1 MCRSRNL
8 IIFIFAGIVAVSC
21 GGGDAPKST
30 ETTPADKVP
39 MPITAKTVDAS
50 MTGGI
55 SGGVR
60 YTGKPGRKV
69 RIRMNADP
77 NCSAKHSSPVYAQD
91 LQISEDGGLK
101 DVFLWVKVGLED
113 YNFQPPSEVVTL
125 DQSGCVY
132 VPHVL
137 GIQSGQELN
146 VLNSD
151 DTTHNINPSP
161 SNNRDWN
168 ISQAPASQ
176 PIVKKFA
183 RTEVMIPVKCNVH
196 PWMKSYIGV
205 VPHPYFVVT
214 GSDGRY
220 SLENL
225 PPGEYTLE
233 VWHERLGAQ
242 EQTITVATGQI
253 STIDFE
259 YGG

>member
-1 MCRSRNL
+1 M
-8 IIFIFAGIVAVSC
+8 
-21 GGGDAPKST
+21 
-30 ETTPADKVP
+30 
-39 MPITAKTVDAS
+39 
-50 MTGGI
+50 
-55 SGGVR
+55 
-60 YTGKPGRKV
+60 
-69 RIRMNADP
+69 
-77 NCSAKHSSPVYAQD
+77 
-91 LQISEDGGLK
+91 
-101 DVFLWVKVGLED
+101 
-113 YNFQPPSEVVTL
+113 
-125 DQSGCVY
+125 
-132 VPHVL
+132 
-137 GIQSGQELN
+137 
-146 VLNSD
+146 
-151 DTTHNINPSP
+151 
-161 SNNRDWN
+161 
-168 ISQAPASQ
+168 
-176 PIVKKFA
+176 KKFA